1 MQTVHILIRNDPSV
15 GLANEHYAIAHLEFA
30 DAEHR
35 AYSIG
40 VLRQAFADIT
50 GAPLKDVIINVE
62 PE

>member
-1 MQTVHILIRNDPSV
+1 MNTINIMIRNDPSV
-15 GLANEHYAIAHLEFA
+15 GLANEHYVIAQLEFA

-50 GAPLKDVIINVE
+50 GAPLRDVVINVE
-62 PE
+62 AE